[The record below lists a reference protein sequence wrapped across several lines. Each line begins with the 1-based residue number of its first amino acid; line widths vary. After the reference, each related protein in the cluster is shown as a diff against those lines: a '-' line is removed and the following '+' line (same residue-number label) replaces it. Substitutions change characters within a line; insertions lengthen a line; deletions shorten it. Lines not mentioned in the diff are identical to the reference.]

1 MSKKT
6 RIRNKKRFILFTFVL
21 VISIFIISVGISDF
35 GENLIYTNAQTII
48 NKVFNNTNKDGTQPS
63 NDKNSHLEEETSDI
77 EKNQENYEKQGQE
90 ESFVADGE
98 TLNQENKEDIGNTIE
113 EEKSVNEDS
122 NKIENGE
129 YLTLENDSNADD
141 ASVILPETMYKWNFY
156 RDDNRKVAYL
166 TFDDG
171 PSRHSTRIILDILKD
186 NSIKATFF
194 TLGTSIENNDKAADL
209 LKRMAREG
217 HSIGNHGYSH
227 NYSILYPNRI
237 VDVEAFMKD
246 IEKNNKIL
254 KDILG
259 KNFKTRLIRMPGG
272 HASWNG
278 TAELDKALESKGIY
292 QMDWN
297 SLNGDAEGKDFPK
310 EYLLDKLKETV
321 GDKDVIIIL
330 MHDTDSKKGT
340 VEYLQ
345 SAIDHLKKEGFEFR
359 TLK

>member
-6 RIRNKKRFILFTFVL
+6 TIKNKKRFILFTFVL
-21 VISIFIISVGISDF
+21 VISIFIISMRISDF

-48 NKVFNNTNKDGTQPS
+48 SKVFNNSKNEGTQHS
-63 NDKNSHLEEETSDI
+63 NDQNSNLEED
-77 EKNQENYEKQGQE
+77 YEKQGQE
-90 ESFVADGE
+90 ENFVVDGE
-98 TLNQENKEDIGNTIE
+98 TLNQENKEEIGNTKE
-113 EEKSVNEDS
+113 EGKSVNENS
-122 NKIENGE
+122 NKTENVE
-129 YLTLENDSNADD
+129 YLTLENDPNADD
-141 ASVILPETMYKWNFY
+141 ASIILPETMYKWNFY
-156 RDDNRKVAYL
+156 RDDNKKVAYL

-171 PSRHSTRIILDILKD
+171 PSRHSTSKILDILKN

-209 LKRMAREG
+209 LKRMSREG
-217 HSIGNHGYSH
+217 HSIANHGYSH

-237 VDVEAFMKD
+237 VDVEAFMED
-246 IEKNNKIL
+246 IEKNNNIL

-259 KNFKTRLIRMPGG
+259 ENFRTRLIRMPGG

-278 TAELDKALESKGIY
+278 TAALDKVLESKGIY

-345 SAIDHLKKEGFEFR
+345 SAIDYLKEEGFEFR

>member
-1 MSKKT
+1 MSKKIT
-6 RIRNKKRFILFTFVL
+6 VRSKKRFILFIFVL
-21 VISIFIISVGISDF
+21 LISIFIISVRISDV

-48 NKVFNNTNKDGTQPS
+48 NKVFNNTTEDSSQAS
-63 NDKNSHLEEETSDI
+63 NEENTNVQGTSDMQN
-77 EKNQENYEKQGQE
+77 NQEN
-90 ESFVADGE
+90 S
-98 TLNQENKEDIGNTIE
+98 ENKDKDENFLSYGKNLNEDKKDEIGNTIE
-113 EEKSVNEDS
+113 QEKPVNEDS
-122 NKIENGE
+122 NKMENVE
-129 YLTLENDSNADD
+129 YLTLENDPNADD
-141 ASVILPETMYKWNFY
+141 ASAVLPETMYKWNFY
-156 RDDNRKVAYL
+156 RSDNRKIAYL

-171 PSRHSTRIILDILKD
+171 PSRHSTRKILDILKD

-194 TLGTSIENNDKAADL
+194 TLGTSIENNDKAAHL
-209 LKRMAREG
+209 LKRMAKEG
-217 HSIGNHGYSH
+217 HSIANHGYSH
-227 NYSILYPNRI
+227 NYSILYPNRV
-237 VDVEAFMKD
+237 VDVEAFMGD

-254 KDILG
+254 KEILG
-259 KNFKTRLIRMPGG
+259 KNFRTRLIRMPGG
-272 HASWNG
+272 HASWDG
-278 TAELDKALESKGIY
+278 TAELDKVLDSKGIY